1 MRQKQSPQDR
11 LRRLADGCCPIHG
24 IPMSQVGNTEVNGK
38 HVFVAGCPRKDCDIE
53 ATAKDGDGPCVLL
66 PAFEHL
72 IGVSNRSG

>member
-1 MRQKQSPQDR
+1 
-11 LRRLADGCCPIHG
+11 
-24 IPMSQVGNTEVNGK
+24 MSQVGNTEVNGK